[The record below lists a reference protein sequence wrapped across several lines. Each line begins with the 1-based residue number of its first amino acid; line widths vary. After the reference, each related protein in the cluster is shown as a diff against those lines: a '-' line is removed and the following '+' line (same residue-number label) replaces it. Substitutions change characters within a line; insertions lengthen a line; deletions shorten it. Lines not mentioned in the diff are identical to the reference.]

1 VNWTLYLQSRTDLCV
16 MLLIGVTLGYYLR
29 KSR

>member
-1 VNWTLYLQSRTDLCV
+1 VNWTLYLQSRTDLTA